1 MFNKIEKP
9 RSIAA
14 AKKPKENTTVYISNL
29 NYKRDEGGIRR
40 LFSRYGSVKKIK
52 LVINQDTDRS
62 KGMAFVEMGTLAHAK
77 AAIAGLNQQ
86 LIDGRTLK
94 ASYAFPVEKPVYHNI
109 EEDKA
114 PKKTNRKPKNPFFN
128 KK

>member
-9 RSIAA
+9 RSIVPT
-14 AKKPKENTTVYISNL
+14 KKAKENTTVYISNL

-52 LVINQDTDRS
+52 LVIDQDTDRS

-94 ASYAFPVEKPVYHNI
+94 ASYAFPVEKPVYLNI
-109 EEDKA
+109 EEEKTSK
-114 PKKTNRKPKNPFFN
+114 KKTQGSQKTIFH
-128 KK
+128 